1 MILQALTR
9 YYEILSNAPDID
21 IARKGYSEVGVS
33 FALNLS
39 PDGQLLDVFPQ
50 FQQVQRGKK
59 LVERP
64 RRMFVPQ
71 QVKRA
76 GTNPK
81 PNFLWDN
88 NAFVLGISEKDAED
102 PEYSRRRFEA
112 FRQLNSELLA
122 KAECDA
128 ARAMLAF
135 FDTYDPQSGR
145 EHPAIAANLETL
157 LKGGNLVFIFRGD
170 FVHKDPVIQEV
181 WETHLSEQEG
191 VMGQCLVTGKT
202 AQIARLHP
210 SLKGVRGAQPIGASL
225 VSFNERAYESYNRVK
240 GQGLNSPIGE
250 QATFRYTTTLNY
262 LLSSANPNRQ
272 FIIGDTTVVYWAES
286 EKKEYASAFATVFDP
301 GYVDEAPAADQ
312 QSRKKVEK
320 GLKTVAEK
328 VRRVQAL
335 DLAQLM
341 AELRDENPR
350 FFVLGLAPN
359 AARVSVRFF
368 ISDPFKEIVERIM
381 GHYRDLEIVKE
392 YDSQPTYITIR
403 HILDETVSK
412 KARDAEASPLMAGS
426 LFRAVLTNAPYPAA
440 LYYAIINRIR
450 ADMDDSSKRIQ
461 KVNYVRAA
469 VIKAFLLRKYRNQ
482 SENPFQ
488 EALVMSLNEQAT
500 IPAYVLG
507 RLFAVLEKAQQDAIG
522 DVNASI
528 KDRYF
533 ASACASPVTV
543 FPILLRLSQHHI
555 SKVKQG
561 GKRTFNFDRRIQE
574 ILDLLDVER
583 NPFPSR
589 LTLDEQGV
597 FVLGY
602 YHQRKDFF
610 TPKSQKADEAAPLES
625 S

>member
-9 YYEILSNAPDID
+9 YYDTLAHDPDSD
-21 IARKGYSEVGVS
+21 IARQGYSAVGVS

-39 PDGQLLDVFPQ
+39 AQGQVLDVFPL
-50 FQQVQRGKK
+50 FEQVQRGKK
-59 LVERP
+59 LVEKP

-71 QVKRA
+71 QVKRTSGIKA
-76 GTNPK
+76 
-81 PNFLWDN
+81 NFLCDN
-88 NAFVLGISEKDAED
+88 NAYVLGISDKDSVN
-102 PEYSRRRFEA
+102 PSYSLERFEA
-112 FRQLNSELLA
+112 FRQRNIELLA
-122 KAECDA
+122 AADCEA
-128 ARAMLAF
+128 ARAVIAF
-135 FDTYDPQSGR
+135 LESYEPESGR
-145 EHPAIAANLETL
+145 EHPAVVANLDIL
-157 LKGGNLVFIFRGD
+157 LKGGNIVFMFRGD
-170 FVHKDPVIQEV
+170 FAHEDETIQEV
-181 WETHLSEQEG
+181 WEAHQADRKG
-191 VMGQCLVTGKT
+191 VVGQCLVTGKT

-210 SLKGVRGAQPIGASL
+210 SLKGVRGANTTGASL
-225 VSFNERAYESYNRVK
+225 VSFNERAYESYNRYK
-240 GQGLNSPIGE
+240 GQGLNSPVSQ
-250 QATFRYTTTLNY
+250 QATFKYTTALNF
-262 LLSSANPNRQ
+262 LLSSANPNRK

-286 EKKEYASAFATVFDP
+286 DKKEYASAFASIFDP
-301 GYVDEAPAADQ
+301 EYVEEEPAAEQ
-312 QSRKKVEK
+312 QSRKKVEE
-320 GLKTVAEK
+320 GLKAVAEK

-335 DLAQLM
+335 DLTKLL
-341 AELRDENPR
+341 AELQDENPR
-350 FFVLGLAPN
+350 FYVLGLAPN

-368 ISDPFKEIVERIM
+368 ITDPFEEIVERIM

-392 YDSQPTYITIR
+392 FDSQPTYITIR

-412 KARDAEASPLMAGS
+412 KARNAEASPLMAGS

-440 LYYAIINRIR
+440 LYYAIINRVR
-450 ADMDDSSKRIQ
+450 ADMDDPEKRIQ

-482 SENPFQ
+482 PNNPFQ
-488 EALVMSLNEQAT
+488 EVLVMSLNEQAT
-500 IPAYVLG
+500 NPAYVLG
-507 RLFAVLEKAQQDAIG
+507 RLFAVLERAQQDAIG

-555 SKVKQG
+555 SKVKQE

-610 TPKSQKADEAAPLES
+610 TRKGEKSSEAVPAES
-625 S
+625 A